1 MTVIGLPKEDEH
13 IPASPKCSVAGW
25 GKTISN
31 NKQGSGVLMEVAVTL
46 EDNSECKSVWQN
58 YFDIKQMMCTSTTG
72 GKGFCQVTKLN
83 LDQMI
88 IVILEPTCC
97 RGQPVQT
104 LVDQISSGYLSVTL
118 LY

>member
-25 GKTISN
+25 GKTNSN